1 MDWASSTVIGVR
13 CPCWVTFL
21 CQASATTSQTHRSCS
36 GRSVGARAHA
46 VTNSSVCIFS
56 QSRCQREQ
64 AQGSAQQSCA
74 PIMKPLCSQIWSL
87 QLCSR
92 DQSLPGPAPPR
103 QRTMQREPVPCA
115 GAAVGAEQKG
125 GSSSAG
131 AAPRFASR
139 VSMEHPAL
147 PGTQLLPRAV
157 PLSSSSP
164 TSCLVPQSPIPAV
177 PTGSQSH
184 PALGLRLEGPC
195 LVLSCPWDPAEPL
208 LGCLNIGWS
217 VQRGQELQNRPLF
230 CAELLTISAEIR

>member
-1 MDWASSTVIGVR
+1 MDWASSSVIGVR

-46 VTNSSVCIFS
+46 VTNSSVCIVS

-92 DQSLPGPAPPR
+92 HQSLPGPAPPR

-157 PLSSSSP
+157 PLSSSSAHKLP
-164 TSCLVPQSPIPAV
+164 CATEPHSSCPHRVSEPPSSGAEVGGSLS
-177 PTGSQSH
+177 GSQLPMGPCRATPGVPKYWLECPTWTRAAKQA
-184 PALGLRLEGPC
+184 PALC
-195 LVLSCPWDPAEPL
+195 
-208 LGCLNIGWS
+208 
-217 VQRGQELQNRPLF
+217 
-230 CAELLTISAEIR
+230 